1 LPPVVEVLLIGE
13 CWTKLPE
20 FAHEIWVTVMENS
33 GLLQG
38 AKLQSSAFIS
48 QLSVAALIDQWDGT
62 INLPSILSLLNTIF
76 LLKFCLLC

>member
-1 LPPVVEVLLIGE
+1 
-13 CWTKLPE
+13 
-20 FAHEIWVTVMENS
+20 MENS

-62 INLPSILSLLNTIF
+62 MGWNDQSASNFEFT
-76 LLKFCLLC
+76 

>member
-1 LPPVVEVLLIGE
+1 
-13 CWTKLPE
+13 
-20 FAHEIWVTVMENS
+20 MENS

-38 AKLQSSAFIS
+38 AKLQRSAFIS

-62 INLPSILSLLNTIF
+62 INLPAILSSLNTIL